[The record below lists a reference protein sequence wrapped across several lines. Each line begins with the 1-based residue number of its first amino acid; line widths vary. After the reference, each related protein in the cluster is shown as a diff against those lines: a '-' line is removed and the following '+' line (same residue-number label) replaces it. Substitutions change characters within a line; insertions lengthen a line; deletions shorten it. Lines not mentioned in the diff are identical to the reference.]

1 MMVIRFILSLL
12 TIPLG
17 ALLGSWLGEQVRSQ
31 LGGTAPR
38 RWQLVHQTAAG
49 DTVIALNP
57 RLTHFV
63 PGLVT
68 GLLGRPHLLLA
79 FAGSFASGLLLGNR
93 LEAPLWQLLREQ
105 TEA

>member
-1 MMVIRFILSLL
+1 MIIIRSILSLL

-17 ALLGSWLGEQVRSQ
+17 ALLGSWAGEQVRAQ
-31 LGGTAPR
+31 LDGTTPR
-38 RWQLVHQTAAG
+38 RWRIVHQTAAG

-63 PGLVT
+63 PGLVA

-79 FAGSFASGLLLGNR
+79 FAGSFASGLLLGNQ
-93 LEAPLWQLLREQ
+93 LEEPLWRLLREQ
-105 TEA
+105 T